1 MLFKSLLIVLILTVN
16 TRSNCDQMP
25 EVRADFHAILSE
37 EALEAFIE
45 DMDNIPCDLK
55 TPYLASATMWQA
67 EYTSWPFRKL
77 NYFRKG
83 KQILEEFIAKNPD
96 NIEARYV
103 RLLCQLN
110 APGFLNYDN
119 IDEDRAFINSN
130 IESSNLPQEYKDIML
145 FNIKK
150 HTEN

>member
-1 MLFKSLLIVLILTVN
+1 MN
-16 TRSNCDQMP
+16 TMNPQYDCSVMP

-37 EALEAFIE
+37 EALEQFIA
-45 DMDNIPCDLK
+45 DMDNIACDLK

-77 NYFRKG
+77 NYFRAG
-83 KQILEEFIAKNPD
+83 KQILEDFIASNPN

-110 APGFLNYDN
+110 APGFLNYNN
-119 IDEDRAFINSN
+119 IEEDRAFINAN
-130 IESSNLPQEYKDIML
+130 ISTANLSEDYKKIML

-150 HTEN
+150 HTDN

>member
-1 MLFKSLLIVLILTVN
+1 MNPQDDCN
-16 TRSNCDQMP
+16 TMP
-25 EVRADFHAILSE
+25 EIRADFHAILSE
-37 EALEAFIE
+37 EALEKFIS
-45 DMDNIPCDLK
+45 DMDNVACDLK

-67 EYTSWPFRKL
+67 EYTNWPFRKL
-77 NYFRKG
+77 NHFKAG
-83 KQILEEFIAKNPD
+83 KQILEDYIAKNPN

-119 IDEDRAFINSN
+119 IEEDRTFINTH
-130 IESSNLPQEYKDIML
+130 IGTANLSEDYKQIML

-150 HTEN
+150 HTDN